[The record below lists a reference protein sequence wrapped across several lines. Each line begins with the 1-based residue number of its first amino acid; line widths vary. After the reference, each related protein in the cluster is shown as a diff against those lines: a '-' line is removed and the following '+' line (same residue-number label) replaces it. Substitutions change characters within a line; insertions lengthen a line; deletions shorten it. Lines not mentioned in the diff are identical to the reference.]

1 MSDETTLDE
10 PIDSAAE
17 ASSAEPVEEAAGEAG
32 EETSAVDTADDAV
45 ADGGEETSPADELN
59 WYVLKVASNRERTAK
74 RTLET
79 QIKRENLEEF
89 FGEVAIP
96 TMKIKETKNGKVVE
110 KEEKKLPGYIFVQM
124 IINDDTW
131 YLVRSISGIGDFA
144 GKSGEPTPMP
154 QEEVDALFGT
164 ASDSAEPGEEKVEEV
179 VKINIP
185 FEVGN
190 RVKINDGTFE
200 GSEGDVTAIDPET
213 GEVQVT
219 LQFLGRSTDVPFEHW
234 KLEKV

>member
-1 MSDETTLDE
+1 MSDETTMDE
-10 PIDSAAE
+10 PIATANEADETAA
-17 ASSAEPVEEAAGEAG
+17 AG
-32 EETSAVDTADDAV
+32 EETTDAAASTAEPAAEVDPKDV
-45 ADGGEETSPADELN
+45 LN

-74 RTLET
+74 KTLET

-96 TMKIKETKNGKVVE
+96 TMKIKETKNGKIVE

-154 QEEVDALFGT
+154 QDEVDSLFGT
-164 ASDSAEPGEEKVEEV
+164 TSESDAPGEEKEPEV
-179 VKINIP
+179 VQINIP
-185 FEVGN
+185 FSVGD

-200 GSEGDVTAIDPET
+200 GSEGDVTAIDPNT

-234 KLEKV
+234 KLEKL